1 MMFFPRVMCV
11 LLLVSC
17 MLSMANGARILG
29 IAPIPMYSHQLVFR
43 TLWKG
48 LSLKGHQVT
57 VLTTH
62 PSGDPALTEIDL
74 NVPHRLLH
82 VINSS
87 TSTPELIRQFNREM
101 IRIVDE
107 QLGSAPVRELIAD
120 PSASFDLV
128 IAEYYYTGMFAF
140 AERFRCPSIGIISVD
155 GLVPIYKTMGNPTHP
170 VVYPEGIFAM
180 EGQGL
185 MERVASVVAYFVSIY
200 MFHGLHADQQE
211 VVAKHFGGGYP
222 AVAQMASEISLLFVN
237 ADPVFHQ
244 VRPLVPAVVQIG
256 GGFQRAPAKPLPKEL
271 KAALDA
277 ARQGFIYFSLGSSV
291 RNEFLP
297 PDSLKAIMKT
307 FGELPFVVLWKFDR
321 DDLPGKPENVMVSQ
335 WVPQQDVLRHPN
347 IKLFITQG
355 GLQSMDE
362 AIYEHVPMVG
372 IPFYGDQPFNVKK
385 MVRKGFGLELD
396 YRTLNKEQFK
406 AAVLEVINNPKY
418 KSTLKYLAELAQDQP
433 MTGLEKA
440 VWWSEYVIR
449 HKGAKHLRSPL
460 LDIPWY
466 QYLLLDV
473 IGIIVVTVAV
483 ALYLIYFLLKSLV
496 RLVKYIFRSKPKRKQ
511 KKN

>member
-1 MMFFPRVMCV
+1 
-11 LLLVSC
+11 
-17 MLSMANGARILG
+17 
-29 IAPIPMYSHQLVFR
+29 
-43 TLWKG
+43 
-48 LSLKGHQVT
+48 
-57 VLTTH
+57 
-62 PSGDPALTEIDL
+62 
-74 NVPHRLLH
+74 
-82 VINSS
+82 
-87 TSTPELIRQFNREM
+87 
-101 IRIVDE
+101 
-107 QLGSAPVRELIAD
+107 
-120 PSASFDLV
+120 
-128 IAEYYYTGMFAF
+128 
-140 AERFRCPSIGIISVD
+140 
-155 GLVPIYKTMGNPTHP
+155 
-170 VVYPEGIFAM
+170 
-180 EGQGL
+180 
-185 MERVASVVAYFVSIY
+185 
-200 MFHGLHADQQE
+200 
-211 VVAKHFGGGYP
+211 
-222 AVAQMASEISLLFVN
+222 
-237 ADPVFHQ
+237 
-244 VRPLVPAVVQIG
+244 
-256 GGFQRAPAKPLPKEL
+256 
-271 KAALDA
+271 
-277 ARQGFIYFSLGSSV
+277 
-291 RNEFLP
+291 
-297 PDSLKAIMKT
+297 
-307 FGELPFVVLWKFDR
+307 
-321 DDLPGKPENVMVSQ
+321 
-335 WVPQQDVLRHPN
+335 
-347 IKLFITQG
+347 
-355 GLQSMDE
+355 MDE